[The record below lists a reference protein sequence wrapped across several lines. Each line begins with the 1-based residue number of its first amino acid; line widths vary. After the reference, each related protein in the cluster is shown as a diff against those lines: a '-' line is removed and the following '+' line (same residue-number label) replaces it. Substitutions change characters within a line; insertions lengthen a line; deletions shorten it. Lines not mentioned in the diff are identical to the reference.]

1 MEHEGVEATEFNRRT
16 NMSEHVYLNGQIV
29 PAESATVSV
38 FDGGFTHAAGLWET
52 MRAYNGRIMRFG
64 EHIDRLNRSAGT
76 LEINVALDAEAI
88 AEGITALLEANGLE
102 EARVRVVATP
112 GSIPRPGAETQ
123 IQTGPTT
130 LITAT
135 PPSRYPLALY
145 RTGFRVCI
153 SPYRQSR
160 LDPVAGHKTL
170 AYLPRLLAMK
180 DAAERRCNESLWFTT
195 DNYLAEGAV
204 CNAFIVKSGAI
215 ATPPLD
221 TPVLP
226 GATRHA
232 VIDLANEH
240 GIECEEKAIDIDML
254 LDADEVFLT
263 GSVLE
268 IMPVTA
274 IEKHQVGRGDPGQVT
289 TRLAN
294 LYGELVERE
303 CGRYVHNT

>member
-1 MEHEGVEATEFNRRT
+1 
-16 NMSEHVYLNGQIV
+16 MSEHVYLNGHIV
-29 PAESATVSV
+29 PAESATISV

-64 EHIDRLNRSAGT
+64 EHIDRLNRSARI
-76 LEINVALDAEAI
+76 LEISVSLDAESIDA
-88 AEGITALLEANGLE
+88 GITELLAANNLE

-123 IQTGPTT
+123 VQTGPTT

-135 PPSRYPLALY
+135 PPSRYPPELY
-145 RTGFRVCI
+145 KTGFRVCI

-170 AYLPRLLAMK
+170 AYLPRLLSMK

-195 DNYLAEGAV
+195 ENLLAEGAV
-204 CNAFIVKSGAI
+204 CNVFIVKSDSI

-232 VIDLANEH
+232 VIDLAREN
-240 GIECEEKAIDIDML
+240 GIVCEEKAIDIDIL
-254 LDADEVFLT
+254 LGADEVFLT

-274 IEKHQVGRGDPGQVT
+274 IEKHQVGKGEPGEMT
-289 TRLAN
+289 KRISS

-303 CGRYVHNT
+303 CGRYVQNA

>member
-1 MEHEGVEATEFNRRT
+1 MA
-16 NMSEHVYLNGQIV
+16 EHVYFNGTIV
-29 PAESATVSV
+29 PADAATISI

-52 MRAYNGRIMRFG
+52 MRAYNGRVMRLR
-64 EHIDRLNRSAGT
+64 EHVERLNRSAAT
-76 LEINVALDAEAI
+76 LGLHISLDADVVARGVENI
-88 AEGITALLEANGLE
+88 LEANELE

-112 GSIPRPGAETQ
+112 GSIPRPGVDPAVEA
-123 IQTGPTT
+123 GPTT

-135 PPSRYPLALY
+135 PPNRYPADLY
-145 RTGFRVCI
+145 KTGFRVCI

-170 AYLPRLLAMK
+170 AYLPRLLSMK

-195 DNYLAEGAV
+195 ENLLAEGAV
-204 CNAFIVKSGAI
+204 CNVFIVKDGMI

-232 VIDLANEH
+232 VIDIAKEKD
-240 GIECEEKAIDIDML
+240 IPCEEKAIDIDTL
-254 LDADEVFLT
+254 LAADEVFLT

-268 IMPVTA
+268 VMGVSA
-274 IEKHQVGRGDPGQVT
+274 IEKHQVGAGVPGEMT
-289 TRLAN
+289 LRLAE

-303 CGRYVHNT
+303 CGRYEKNA